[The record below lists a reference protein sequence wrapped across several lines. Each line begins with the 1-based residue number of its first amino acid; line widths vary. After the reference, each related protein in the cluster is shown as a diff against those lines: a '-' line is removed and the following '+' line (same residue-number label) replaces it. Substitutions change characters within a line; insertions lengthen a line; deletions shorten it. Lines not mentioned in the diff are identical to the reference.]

1 MNASSWGLVQ
11 SIFTIGGLVGALIA
25 GPVSSKYGR
34 LPAMRLLTAALFLGP
49 VAEAG
54 APSMIVMSAGRFIS
68 GIGAGAA
75 TVVCPIYISE
85 ISPADK
91 RGLFG
96 AFTQVMINIGILIA
110 QVLGYFLSHG
120 NFWRIILAVAG
131 IIAIIEFFGLLIA
144 PESPEW
150 LAKHHQTA
158 IARRILQKIR
168 GPDTDIDDETKEWDT
183 SAEEDEEESLLA
195 PQSSLTKE
203 TQAHVSFFDVA
214 RIPKY
219 RKAVIAVVAVMVTQ
233 QLCGINS
240 VVMYSVSILG
250 AIIPTAAALV
260 TVTVSAINVLV
271 TLLCAPLADK
281 IGRKLCLLLSIA
293 GMGLSSVLL
302 AIGLQYDIPTLC
314 VVATL
319 TFVGSFGV
327 GLGPVPFILA
337 SELVGAEA
345 VGATQSWALAGN
357 WIATFC
363 VAQFFPIINHALPT
377 GRVYWIFAAVALV
390 MGSFIM
396 WWVPE
401 SMGCA
406 SADEVWGR
414 QEGTASGRRVD

>member
-1 MNASSWGLVQ
+1 MNPTQWGLVQ

-34 LPAMRLLTAALFLGP
+34 LLAMRLLTAALFLGP
-49 VAEAG
+49 VGEAG
-54 APSMIVMSAGRFIS
+54 APSMFVMSAGRFIS

-91 RGLFG
+91 KGLFG
-96 AFTQVMINIGILIA
+96 AFTQVMINVGILLA
-110 QVLGYFLSHG
+110 QSLGYFLSRD
-120 NFWRIILAVAG
+120 NLWRIILAVASV
-131 IIAIIEFFGLLIA
+131 IAIIEFCGLLVA

-158 IARRILQKIR
+158 IARRVLQKIR
-168 GPDTDIDDETKEWDT
+168 GPETDIDDETKEWDT
-183 SAEEDEEESLLA
+183 HAEEEEEESLLA
-195 PQSSLTKE
+195 PRVAPTK
-203 TQAHVSFFDVA
+203 QNLDHVSFFDVV
-214 RIPKY
+214 RLHKY

-250 AIIPTAAALV
+250 TILPTAAVLV
-260 TVTVSAINVLV
+260 TVLVSAINVVV

-281 IGRKLCLLLSIA
+281 IGRKVCLLLSIA
-293 GMGLSSVLL
+293 GMGVSSVLL
-302 AIGLQYDIPTLC
+302 AFALSYDIPALS

-337 SELVGAEA
+337 SELVGPEA

-377 GRVYWIFAAVALV
+377 GQVYWIFAAVALV
-390 MGSFIM
+390 MGSFIL

-401 SMGCA
+401 SKGCA
-406 SADEVWGR
+406 SADEVWAK
-414 QEGTASGRRVD
+414 QEGGDARRVD